1 MELDDNS
8 GQIVQALKDLGIAD
22 NTVVVWTTDN
32 GAWLDAWPDA
42 GYTPF
47 RGMKGSR

>member
-1 MELDDNS
+1 
-8 GQIVQALKDLGIAD
+8 
-22 NTVVVWTTDN
+22 VVWTTDN